1 MHKAV
6 LKGIRIKKPYP
17 AAKADYIKIFGG
29 IKTMNTMNVK
39 PTVTV
44 RELTEASTTMQY
56 AHFTDPTDPDRV
68 IIDYKGV
75 AIVVSKRMW
84 NMLSLGAP
92 IEDVKLMS
100 EVRKH
105 F

>member
-1 MHKAV
+1 M
-6 LKGIRIKKPYP
+6 
-17 AAKADYIKIFGG
+17 D
-29 IKTMNTMNVK
+29 TMKNK

-44 RELTEASTTMQY
+44 RDLTEAGTTMQY

>member
-1 MHKAV
+1 MET
-6 LKGIRIKKPYP
+6 
-17 AAKADYIKIFGG
+17 
-29 IKTMNTMNVK
+29 KTII
-39 PTVTV
+39 TV
-44 RELTEASTTMQY
+44 RELTEANTTMQY
-56 AHFTDPTDPDRV
+56 AHFTDPTDPNKV

-75 AIVVSKRMW
+75 AVVVSKRMW

-100 EVRKH
+100 EVRKS

>member
-1 MHKAV
+1 
-6 LKGIRIKKPYP
+6 
-17 AAKADYIKIFGG
+17 
-29 IKTMNTMNVK
+29 MNTMETK
-39 PTVTV
+39 ATITV
-44 RELTEASTTMQY
+44 RDLTDASTTMQY
-56 AHFTDPTDPDRV
+56 AHFTDPTDPNKV

-75 AIVVSKRMW
+75 AVVVSKRMW

-92 IEDVKLMS
+92 VEDVKLMS